1 MDHAQCSE
9 VILAHGHINVL
20 AVHKGTIEFTK
31 EPYLSRSG
39 DCIIAVDADKGMD
52 ELSLEF
58 KKNLR
63 KDDAKVTITVLVGEV
78 AETIHASGNSRL
90 ILAHPTDFVI
100 RKSGYICARTL
111 AIHADKSAAELPR
124 ELVRFLS
131 KPEEKVKIT
140 LTVNSQ

>member
-1 MDHAQCSE
+1 LAQG
-9 VILAHGHINVL
+9 HGNVL
-20 AVHKGTIEFTK
+20 ALHKGTIEFTK
-31 EPYLSRSG
+31 EPHLSRRG

-63 KDDAKVTITVLVGEV
+63 KDDAKVTITVEVGEV

-90 ILAHPTDFVI
+90 ILTHPTDFVI

-111 AIHADKSAAELPR
+111 AIHADKSAAELSR
-124 ELVRFLS
+124 ELVRNLG

-140 LTVNSQ
+140 LTVKSQ